1 MRLDQCVVVARN
13 DQTSIREVRQLR
25 PDLIVISPGP
35 CTPAEAGCSLD
46 IVRNLGHEVPILGVC
61 LGHQAIAAGFGGSIV
76 RAPSPVHGQAS
87 QVHHNGKGVFDGLPN
102 PLMACRYHSLVVDE
116 ASLPAEFQITART
129 CDGVVMGIQHR
140 ELPVA
145 GLQFHPESVLTE
157 HGYAMLANFLRLAGM
172 EVPNPLPSFEDELC
186 VEHSD
191 DYEAPDSP
199 VTF

>member
-1 MRLDQCVVVARN
+1 
-13 DQTSIREVRQLR
+13 
-25 PDLIVISPGP
+25 
-35 CTPAEAGCSLD
+35 
-46 IVRNLGHEVPILGVC
+46 
-61 LGHQAIAAGFGGSIV
+61 
-76 RAPSPVHGQAS
+76 
-87 QVHHNGKGVFDGLPN
+87 
-102 PLMACRYHSLVVDE
+102 
-116 ASLPAEFQITART
+116 
-129 CDGVVMGIQHR
+129 MGIQHR